1 MIIIFKENASGSE
14 IQGLRQELE
23 TSGFR
28 IDDSRGSETHLF
40 GIVGNTR
47 ELDERKFMRL
57 PFVERV
63 VRVTPVSKAGNKTR
77 EFGKLSYAI
86 IGLGLMGGSYA
97 KALRNLGAK
106 HIIGVDR
113 DAKTL
118 ALAKSEGVI
127 DIGITSADA
136 TLSQADVIICCIYPE
151 AIVGFIRDNVEYF
164 KADALVT
171 DIAGIKGNL
180 ISEVQPLMGPRME
193 FISGHPMA
201 GKQAN
206 GYAVSDAVIFQNS
219 NYIIVP
225 EAGNSEAACT
235 WLEEFARA
243 IGAKHTVRVSPE
255 EHDEIIAFTSDLPHV
270 LAVSL
275 IGSQSYNDKTKYFV
289 AGSFKDGTRVAD
301 INPDLWSNLF
311 ISNKEKVAQ
320 EVDKLIAQLEKWR
333 EALRNGDAE
342 AMKELMRTGRDR
354 RKELY

>member
-1 MIIIFKENASGSE
+1 MIIIFKDNASGSE
-14 IQGLRQELE
+14 VQSLRQELE
-23 TSGFR
+23 ESGFR
-28 IDDSRGSETHLF
+28 IDHSRGSETHLF
-40 GIVGNTR
+40 GIVGDTR
-47 ELDERKFMRL
+47 NLDERKFMRL

-77 EFGKLSYAI
+77 QFGELSYAI

-106 HIIGVDR
+106 EIIAVDR
-113 DAKTL
+113 DENVLQMAK
-118 ALAKSEGVI
+118 AEGVI
-127 DIGITSADA
+127 DIGLTDGDE
-136 TLSQADVIICCIYPE
+136 TLGKADVVICCIYPE
-151 AIVGFIRDNVEYF
+151 AIAGFIRDNVQYF

-171 DIAGIKGNL
+171 DIAGIKGKL

-201 GKQAN
+201 GRQAN

-225 EAGNSEAACT
+225 EAGNSEAACG
-235 WLEEFARA
+235 WLEEFAKA
-243 IGAKHTVRVSPE
+243 IGAKNTVRVSPE

-311 ISNKEKVAQ
+311 ISNKEKVAV

-333 EALRNGDAE
+333 EALRKGDAE

>member
-1 MIIIFKENASGSE
+1 MILIFKENALGSE
-14 IQGLRQELE
+14 IQNLRHELE
-23 TSGFR
+23 ASGFR

-47 ELDERKFMRL
+47 DLDERRFLCL

-63 VRVTPVSKAGNKTR
+63 VRVTPVSKASNKTHR
-77 EFGKLSYAI
+77 FSKLSYAI
-86 IGLGLMGGSYA
+86 VGLGLMGGSYA
-97 KALRNLGAK
+97 KVLRKLGAK
-106 HIIGVDR
+106 EIIAVDR
-113 DAKTL
+113 DEDVLHMAKD
-118 ALAKSEGVI
+118 EGVI
-127 DIGITSADA
+127 DIGITKGDEN
-136 TLSQADVIICCIYPE
+136 LSKADVIICCIYPE
-151 AIVGFIRDNVEYF
+151 AILGFIRDNVHYF

-171 DIAGIKGNL
+171 DIAGIKGKL
-180 ISEVQPLMGPRME
+180 ISEIQPLMGPRME

-201 GKQAN
+201 GRQAN
-206 GYAVSDAVIFQNS
+206 GYAVSDAKIFQDS

-225 EAGNSEAACT
+225 ETGNTEAACA
-235 WLEEFARA
+235 WLEEFAKA
-243 IGAKHTVRVSPE
+243 IGAKNTVRVSPE

-311 ISNKEKVAQ
+311 IANKEKVAV

-342 AMKELMRTGRDR
+342 AMKELMRTGRNR